1 MQAAKCEHVRFITR
15 QNTALILYVDLYV
28 ICIPTATFGRPQND
42 TRKTI
47 SSYSAPIIFTN
58 MWIDGESFILID
70 QLQQKIF
77 KKLSR
82 IFCDVRNYSLR
93 RSQSYANRLLSAAIR
108 KAMRTVSLDTTLEY
122 VIDSGG
128 SVK

>member
-47 SSYSAPIIFTN
+47 SSYSAPIIFTT
-58 MWIDGESFILID
+58 MCIDGESYILID

-77 KKLSR
+77 KK
-82 IFCDVRNYSLR
+82 
-93 RSQSYANRLLSAAIR
+93 
-108 KAMRTVSLDTTLEY
+108 TLA
-122 VIDSGG
+122 DFL
-128 SVK
+128 